1 MAPSG
6 LRMREPLLGS
16 ITVADSMRRGI
27 ATLSP
32 RASLRDVA
40 STMAEQRIHAVLI
53 VDDEPSAVDDDPVWG
68 VVSDVD
74 LMRGISSSASLDA
87 GKLAAL
93 AALDVLDIGSEEPLA
108 EAARLMAEHEVSYVV
123 VVEDGRPAGV
133 VSTHDIARVA
143 AEETA
148 DDRVT
153 AGTVS

>member
-1 MAPSG
+1 
-6 LRMREPLLGS
+6 MREPLLGS
-16 ITVADSMRRGI
+16 LTVADSMRRGI
-27 ATLSP
+27 VTLSP
-32 RASLRDVA
+32 SASLRDVA

-53 VDDEPSAVDDDPVWG
+53 VDDGPSDAHEDPLWG

-74 LMRGISSSASLDA
+74 LMRGISSTASLDA

-133 VSTHDIARVA
+133 LSTHDIASVA
-143 AEETA
+143 AGGEADGRLTA
-148 DDRVT
+148 S
-153 AGTVS
+153 TVS